1 MTRWSHSHSQ
11 LRFCH
16 ILSKREDTLTLYL
29 IHVWTFT
36 ITIIK
41 HLTFYIQ
48 MRCKDWFDVL
58 NTKVTQK
65 SRKSMYFAFTTP
77 RLPREALQNM
87 VEFGIKITF
96 RKMRGLVLFCS
107 HIHKNNFTWCI
118 LVDANKKAARFTVEC
133 WLRLIT
139 GTSYLCYRNQ
149 NTVFGYKKGLKNEG
163 ENGSKIFRIN

>member
-1 MTRWSHSHSQ
+1 MKKSKAKIENFTPSGQSMTRLSHSYSQ

-16 ILSKREDTLTLYL
+16 ILSKREDTLTLCF

-36 ITIIK
+36 ITFIK

-65 SRKSMYFAFTTP
+65 SCKSTYFAFKTA
-77 RLPREALQNM
+77 RLPRAALQNM

-96 RKMRGLVLFCS
+96 QKMRGLVSFCS
-107 HIHKNNFTWCI
+107 SIHKNHFNWCI
-118 LVDANKKAARFTVEC
+118 LVGANKKAARFNADC
-133 WLRLIT
+133 LLRLT
-139 GTSYLCYRNQ
+139 GTSCLCYRN
-149 NTVFGYKKGLKNEG
+149 
-163 ENGSKIFRIN
+163 